1 MPDGNKIKPVETV
14 DEAILD
20 FIIQHEGF
28 EPNKMGYDLVTGA
41 PWIGSGIEVP
51 KYIEQFKN
59 TGKWSAADNRKA
71 VRELVIANRPQIRQ
85 TFGKAYDKLTPA
97 QKGVSLS

>member
-1 MPDGNKIKPVETV
+1 MPDENKIKPVETV

-51 KYIEQFKN
+51 KYIE
-59 TGKWSAADNRKA
+59 
-71 VRELVIANRPQIRQ
+71 
-85 TFGKAYDKLTPA
+85 
-97 QKGVSLS
+97 